1 MRHIDVAEA
10 KLPLLA
16 RLPRDPAL
24 VLAGGLLSLGHWG
37 AGEPMLALWLD
48 TDSLCMRSLVV
59 SAADCSP
66 DDCVGMALDA
76 LAEACLHPADT
87 PADILSSRPRTVCL
101 LPRLPGRVQVNHV
114 ALSDATRALLAPLGV
129 AVEHV
134 TTLPLFD
141 QACAMVCAVVGVG

>member
-1 MRHIDVAEA
+1 MRHIKVAEA

-48 TDSLCMRSLVV
+48 ADTGCVRSLVV
-59 SAADCSP
+59 SAADCGP
-66 DDCVGMALDA
+66 DDCVGMALEA

-87 PADILSSRPRTVCL
+87 PADVLSSRPRSVCL
-101 LPRLPGRVQVNHV
+101 LPRLPGRVQVNHPTL
-114 ALSDATRALLAPLGV
+114 AEAARALLAPLGV
-129 AVEHV
+129 AVEHAEI
-134 TTLPLFD
+134 LPIFD
-141 QACAMVCAVVGVG
+141 QACARVCAVVGVS